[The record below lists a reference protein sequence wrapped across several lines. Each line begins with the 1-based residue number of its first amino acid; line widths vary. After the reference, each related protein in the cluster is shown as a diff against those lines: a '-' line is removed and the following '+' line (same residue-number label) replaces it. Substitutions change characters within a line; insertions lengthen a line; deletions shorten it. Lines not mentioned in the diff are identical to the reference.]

1 MTIGNN
7 ALWARPDGRDAPG
20 RYSRRV
26 LVLVSMALRVR
37 DAVRGVWRE
46 AAKFGVVGAL
56 AFVVD
61 NGGYNLLVFG
71 LPGGT
76 EGGVMGAAPV
86 RASVAATTAA
96 ALFSWAGNRY
106 WTYRHRHRANMTQE
120 LALFLFV
127 NVVGV
132 AITAGTV
139 FASRQ
144 LLGLESMGS
153 DNAARV
159 LGWVLAT
166 LFRFF
171 TYRRYVFVAP

>member
-1 MTIGNN
+1 MRGNN

-26 LVLVSMALRVR
+26 LVLVSTALRVR
-37 DAVRGVWRE
+37 DAIRGVWRE
-46 AAKFGVVGAL
+46 AAKFGMVGAL
-56 AFVVD
+56 AFAVD

-86 RASVAATTAA
+86 RASVVATTAA

-144 LLGLESMGS
+144 VLGLESMGS

-159 LGWVLAT
+159 FGWVLAT

>member
-1 MTIGNN
+1 M
-7 ALWARPDGRDAPG
+7 
-20 RYSRRV
+20 
-26 LVLVSMALRVR
+26 LVLVSVALRVR

-76 EGGVMGAAPV
+76 EGGVMRAAPV
-86 RASVAATTAA
+86 QASVIATGAA
-96 ALFSWAGNRY
+96 ALFSWVGNRY
-106 WTYRHRHRANMTQE
+106 WTYRARHRDNLTQE
-120 LALFLFV
+120 LTLFLFV

-139 FASRQ
+139 FASRH
-144 LLGLESMGS
+144 LLGLESVLS

-159 LGWVLAT
+159 FGWALAT

-171 TYRRYVFVAP
+171 AYRRYVFVAP

>member
-1 MTIGNN
+1 M
-7 ALWARPDGRDAPG
+7 
-20 RYSRRV
+20 
-26 LVLVSMALRVR
+26 LVVVSMAQRVR
-37 DAVRGVWRE
+37 DTVLGVWRE
-46 AAKFGVVGAL
+46 AAAFGVVGAL

-76 EGGVMGAAPV
+76 EGGVMQAAPV
-86 RASVAATTAA
+86 RASVLATSAA

-106 WTYRHRHRANMTQE
+106 WTYRHRHRRNVPRE

-127 NVVGV
+127 NAVGL

-139 FASRQ
+139 FASRH

-153 DNAARV
+153 DNTARV
-159 LGWVLAT
+159 LGWALAT

>member
-1 MTIGNN
+1 M
-7 ALWARPDGRDAPG
+7 
-20 RYSRRV
+20 

-71 LPGGT
+71 LPGGA
-76 EGGVMGAAPV
+76 EGGVMRSAPV
-86 RASVAATTAA
+86 WASVVATGAA
-96 ALFSWAGNRY
+96 ALFSWVGNRY
-106 WTYRHRHRANMTQE
+106 WTYRRRHRENMTQE

-127 NVVGV
+127 NGVGV
-132 AITAGTV
+132 ALTAGTV
-139 FASRQ
+139 FVSRQ
-144 LLGLESMGS
+144 LLGLDSMAG
-153 DNAARV
+153 DNTARV

-171 TYRRYVFVAP
+171 TYRRYVFVTP

>member
-1 MTIGNN
+1 M
-7 ALWARPDGRDAPG
+7 
-20 RYSRRV
+20 

-46 AAKFGVVGAL
+46 AATFGVVGAL

-71 LPGGT
+71 LPGGA
-76 EGGVMGAAPV
+76 EGGVMRSAPV
-86 RASVAATTAA
+86 WASVVATGAA

-106 WTYRHRHRANMTQE
+106 WTYRRRHRENMTQE

-139 FASRQ
+139 FVSRQ
-144 LLGLESMGS
+144 LLGLDSMAG
-153 DNAARV
+153 DNTARV

-171 TYRRYVFVAP
+171 TYRRYVFVAA

>member
-1 MTIGNN
+1 MT
-7 ALWARPDGRDAPG
+7 R
-20 RYSRRV
+20 S
-26 LVLVSMALRVR
+26 VR
-37 DAVRGVWRE
+37 DAVRDVWRE
-46 AAKFGVVGAL
+46 AAKFSVVGAL

-71 LPGGT
+71 LPGGAP
-76 EGGVMGAAPV
+76 GGPMGSSPV
-86 RASVAATTAA
+86 QASVVATSAA

-106 WTYRHRHRANMTQE
+106 WTYRHRHREQVSRE
-120 LALFLFV
+120 LVLFLV
-127 NVVGV
+127 ANGVGL

-144 LLGLESMGS
+144 LLGLDSALS
-153 DNAARV
+153 DNTARI

-166 LFRFF
+166 LFRFY

>member
-1 MTIGNN
+1 MT
-7 ALWARPDGRDAPG
+7 
-20 RYSRRV
+20 
-26 LVLVSMALRVR
+26 LRVR

-71 LPGGT
+71 LPGGA
-76 EGGVMGAAPV
+76 GGGWMRAAPV
-86 RASVAATTAA
+86 QASVVATAAA

-106 WTYRHRHRANMTQE
+106 WTYRHRHRDKVAHE
-120 LALFLFV
+120 LTLFLAA
-127 NVVGV
+127 NAVGL

-139 FASRQ
+139 FTSRHV
-144 LLGLESMGS
+144 LGLDSALS
-153 DNAARV
+153 DNTARI

-166 LFRFF
+166 LFRFYA
-171 TYRRYVFVAP
+171 YRRYVFVTS